1 MRGKPLKNLNILD
14 LSRVLAGPF
23 ATMYLSEF
31 GANIIKVE
39 PPEGDETRLYTPII
53 KGVSTYFYSV
63 NRGKKSISIDLKR
76 VEGRDIIYRLIKR
89 CNVLIHNY
97 RDETAAKLGIDYE
110 TIVKLNPEII
120 YTVIRGYDD
129 KSGFRDYPAYD
140 IVIQGLSG
148 LMMAMGR
155 EGDEPIRVGF
165 ALADILAGL
174 YTASSILAV
183 LYGELKRPVKLDI
196 NLLDSLV
203 YSMSYLIYSV
213 LIAGIE
219 PGRHGSA
226 HPSIVPY
233 QAFKCR
239 DGKWIIVA
247 AANNRQFRRLCK
259 ALNLNDLHSDARFSS
274 NDKRVENRK
283 ILIKILEEK
292 FIERDSE
299 YWLKILKEYNVPSAP
314 VNRISEFLESIY
326 TVETDLIGKL
336 YDPIL
341 GETLYIRPPIKIEGS
356 RPYTEKYPPS
366 LSEDAREILTDLGYG
381 EEDIKKFYMYGI
393 VK

>member
-247 AANNRQFRRLCK
+247 AANNRQFRRLCR